1 MRYSRQNKIIELISE
16 YEIDTQEA
24 LAARL
29 AENGFHVTQATISRD
44 IKDLKLIKVP
54 SANGRSIYSLP
65 AGASPQGA
73 CDRYESI
80 FRSTVNSITSSAN
93 IIVLKTVSGC
103 ANAAA
108 EAIDSMNSEG
118 VLGSI
123 AGDNTIFLVAE
134 SPEQAPEIAER
145 FRRLLRAG
153 SERQE

>member
-1 MRYSRQNKIIELISE
+1 MRYSRQDKIIELITE
-16 YEIDTQEA
+16 HEIETQEA

-54 SANGRSIYSLP
+54 SDNGRSKYSLP
-65 AGASPQGA
+65 VDPGLRGTY
-73 CDRYESI
+73 DRYESI

-93 IIVLKTVSGC
+93 IIVMKTVSGC

-108 EAIDSMNSEG
+108 EAIDSMDSEG

-123 AGDNTIFLVAE
+123 AGDNTIFLVVE
-134 SPEQAPEIAER
+134 SPELAPQIADR
-145 FRRLLRAG
+145 FRRLLLSG
-153 SERQE
+153 SDR